1 MALRHRIR
9 EVAESKGFSRMKLS
23 RTSDTNY
30 KTIDRLWHDPYR
42 VIQSDILYRIAKAL
56 GVSVADLLVE
66 EDKKELP
73 EG

>member
-30 KTIDRLWHDPYR
+30 KTIDRLWRDPYR
-42 VIQSDILYRIAKAL
+42 VIQSDILYRIAQAL
-56 GVSVADLLVE
+56 GVSVADLLIE
-66 EDKKELP
+66 EDKKERP